1 MVDLPPSRF
10 KKTIVFDMDE
20 TLIHCV
26 EDFERD
32 SPDVVLDI
40 QFTGESEITKAGINI
55 RPGVR
60 EILEYANTLFRV
72 VVFTASEKD
81 YANPILNY
89 LDPKGTLIKARYFRD
104 SCV

>member
-40 QFTGESEITKAGINI
+40 
-55 RPGVR
+55 
-60 EILEYANTLFRV
+60 
-72 VVFTASEKD
+72 
-81 YANPILNY
+81 
-89 LDPKGTLIKARYFRD
+89 
-104 SCV
+104 